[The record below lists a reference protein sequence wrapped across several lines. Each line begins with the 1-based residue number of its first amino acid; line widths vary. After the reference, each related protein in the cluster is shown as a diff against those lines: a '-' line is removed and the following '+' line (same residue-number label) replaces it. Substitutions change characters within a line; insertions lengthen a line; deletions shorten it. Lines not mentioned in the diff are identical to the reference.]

1 MKTRTPDNISQYQK
15 HYSEKGL
22 FAKISKVCRKAGL
35 KGIYY
40 MLLLFY
46 VLKDDKTSLEHKAMI
61 LGALGYFILP
71 IDMLPD
77 FIPVIGFS
85 DDIAAIIACVKT
97 VKANITPEIK
107 KKAIQKLYDWFADID
122 YRVFDEFDIDNE

>member
-1 MKTRTPDNISQYQK
+1 MKTMTPNDIEQYQK

-22 FAKISKVCRKAGL
+22 FAKIGKVCKKTGL

-40 MLLLFY
+40 ILLLFY
-46 VLKDDKTSLEHKAMI
+46 VLKDEKTSLEHKAII

-71 IDMLPD
+71 LDMLPD

-85 DDIAAIIACVKT
+85 DDIAAIIACIKAIR
-97 VKANITPEIK
+97 ANITPEIK
-107 KKAIQKLYDWFADID
+107 KKATQKLYDWFATVDYARIDESDIA
-122 YRVFDEFDIDNE
+122 DE